1 MTAPTQ
7 ALEPPSRVLLGPGP
21 SNVHPRVLRAM
32 STPLIGHLDPAFL
45 RIMDET
51 KRLLQFVF
59 QTRNALTI
67 PISGT
72 GSAGM
77 ETCLVNLL
85 EPGDEAVVCINGVF
99 GTRMADIVERCG
111 ATVTKVEA
119 PWGRVI
125 EPADVAAALKRC
137 TRPKLVAI
145 VHAETSTG
153 AWQPLEEIAPVAH
166 AAGALLVVDTVTSL
180 GGCPVR
186 VDDWGIDACYSG
198 TQKCLSCPPGLAPV
212 TFGPRAVDTIRRRKA
227 KVQSWYLDLT
237 MIEKYW
243 GDERVYHHTAPITMN
258 YALYEALRL
267 IEEEGLETRWAR
279 HQHNH
284 EALKAGLAAIGLPM
298 ASQEGRQLWMLNSV
312 RIPDGVDDAKV
323 RGALL
328 NEFNIEIGAG
338 LGTLKGKTWR
348 IGLMG
353 ESSTAAN
360 VLLVLSA
367 LERVLPR
374 CGHPIDNGAA
384 VAAAERV
391 YAKTS

>member
-1 MTAPTQ
+1 MTPTPS
-7 ALEPPSRVLLGPGP
+7 LEPPARVLLGPGP
-21 SNVHPRVLRAM
+21 SIVSPRVLRAM
-32 STPLIGHLDPAFL
+32 SIPLVGHLDPAFL

-59 QTRNALTI
+59 QTRNELTI

-77 ETCLVNLL
+77 EACLVNLL

-111 ATVTKVEA
+111 ATLVKVEA

-125 EPADVAAALKRC
+125 DPADVATALR
-137 TRPKLVAI
+137 RAPHPKLLGI

-153 AWQPLEEIAPVAH
+153 AWQPIEEISKLAH
-166 AAGALLVVDTVTSL
+166 DAGALLVVDTVTSL

-198 TQKCLSCPPGLAPV
+198 TQKCLSCPPGLSPI
-212 TFGPRAVDTIRRRKA
+212 TFSARAVEALRRRKS

-243 GDERVYHHTAPITMN
+243 GAERVYHHTAPISMN
-258 YALYEALRL
+258 YALYEALRI
-267 IEEEGLETRWAR
+267 IEEEKLEVRWAR
-279 HQHNH
+279 HQRNH
-284 EALKAGLAAIGLPM
+284 EALKAGLAAIGLSIV
-298 ASQEGRQLWMLNSV
+298 SQESHQLWTLNSV
-312 RIPDGVDDAKV
+312 RIPDGVDDV
-323 RGALL
+323 RVRSALL
-328 NEFNIEIGAG
+328 DEFNIEIGGG
-338 LGTLKGKTWR
+338 LGPLKGKTWR

-374 CGHPIDNGAA
+374 CGQAVSAGAA

-391 YAKTS
+391 YAQP

>member
-1 MTAPTQ
+1 
-7 ALEPPSRVLLGPGP
+7 
-21 SNVHPRVLRAM
+21 VHPRVLRAM
-32 STPLIGHLDPAFL
+32 SIPLVGHLDPAFL

-59 QTRNALTI
+59 QTRNELTI

-77 ETCLVNLL
+77 EACLVNLL
-85 EPGDEAVVCINGVF
+85 EPGDEAVVCVNGVF

-111 ATVTKVEA
+111 ATLTKVEA

-125 EPADVAAALKRC
+125 DPADVAAALKRC
-137 TRPKLVAI
+137 TRPKLAAI

-153 AWQPLEEIAPVAH
+153 AWQPLEEISKLVH

-198 TQKCLSCPPGLAPV
+198 TQKCLSCPPGLAPI
-212 TFGPRAVDTIRRRKA
+212 TFGPRALEVLRRRKS

-243 GDERVYHHTAPITMN
+243 GAERVYHHTAPITMN
-258 YALYEALRL
+258 YALYEALRI
-267 IEEEGLETRWAR
+267 IEEEGLELRWAR
-279 HQHNH
+279 HERNH
-284 EALKAGLAAIGLPM
+284 EALKAGLAAIGLSI
-298 ASQEGRQLWMLNSV
+298 ASQESHQLWTLNSV
-312 RIPDGVDDAKV
+312 TIPDGVDDARV

-328 NEFNIEIGAG
+328 DEFNIEIGGG
-338 LGTLKGKTWR
+338 LGPLKGKTWR

-353 ESSTAAN
+353 ESSSVAN

-374 CGHPIDNGAA
+374 CGYGVDAGAA

-391 YAKTS
+391 YAAP